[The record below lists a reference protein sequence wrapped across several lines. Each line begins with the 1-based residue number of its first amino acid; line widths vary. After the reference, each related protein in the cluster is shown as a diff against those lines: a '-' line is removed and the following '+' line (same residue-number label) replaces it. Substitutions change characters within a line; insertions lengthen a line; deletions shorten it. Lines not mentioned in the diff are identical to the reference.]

1 MQYQQLGP
9 TGVMFR
15 ACASAAMTFGGGG
28 APWNII
34 GALSQSEVDVL
45 VGQSLDAGINF
56 FDTAN
61 VLRSRRI
68 GEIPRQGPWFAPQRR
83 GGATKVFG
91 RMDPSPNSG
100 RPIPAPHHAQSEE
113 SLTRLNTDYI
123 DLYQVH
129 GFDRVT
135 PLEETLSAL
144 NDLVRQGKVRY
155 IGCSNLAAW
164 QIMKA
169 LGISALQHF
178 EKFVSLQ
185 AYYSIAG
192 RDLERD
198 IVPLLQDQ
206 KLGLL
211 RGVRWRVVFLSG
223 KYTRSGSSDNDARRQ
238 KIRLSAG
245 RQRKSVQHYRCN
257 AGDRAAQRRNCG
269 ASGAVLARSP
279 AICDQR
285 YHRREER
292 EKQLK
297 DNLGAV
303 NLALDAEELKKLDE
317 VSRLSPEYPGWMF
330 EFQGSDREPGKMRV
344 WEQFAK

>member
-9 TGVMFR
+9 TGVFVSR
-15 ACASAAMTFGGGG
+15 LCLGTMTFGGGG

-34 GALSQSEVDVL
+34 GALSQAEADTL
-45 VGQSLDAGINF
+45 VGQSLDVGINF

-61 VLRSRRI
+61 VYAV
-68 GEIPRQGPWFAPQRR
+68 GESEKFLGKALGAHRKDVVV
-83 GGATKVFG
+83 ATKVFG
-91 RMDPSPNSG
+91 RMDHSPNQVGLS
-100 RPIPAPHHAQSEE
+100 RLHIMRQSEE
-113 SLTRLNTDYI
+113 SLQRLNTDYI
-123 DLYQVH
+123 DLYQIH
-129 GFDRVT
+129 GFDRIT

-178 EKFVSLQ
+178 ERFVSLQ

-211 RGVRWRVVFLSG
+211 PWSPLAGGFLSG
-223 KYTRSGSSDNDARRQ
+223 KYTRSGNSDSAARREKFDFPPVDKEKGYNIIDVMREIAQ
-238 KIRLSAG
+238 GKGGTVAQVALSWLLH
-245 RQRKSVQHYRCN
+245 QPFVTSVII
-257 AGDRAAQRRNCG
+257 G
-269 ASGAVLARSP
+269 AKN
-279 AICDQR
+279 
-285 YHRREER
+285 
-292 EKQLK
+292 EKQLQ

-303 NLALDAEELKKLDE
+303 DLKLDAEELKKLDE

-330 EFQGSDREPGKMRV
+330 EFQGSDRAPGTVRE
-344 WEQFAK
+344 WQQYAK

>member
-9 TGVMFR
+9 TGVFVSR
-15 ACASAAMTFGGGG
+15 LCLGTMTFGGGG

-34 GALSQSEVDVL
+34 GALSQTEADKL
-45 VGQSLDAGINF
+45 VGQSLDTGINF

-61 VLRSRRI
+61 VYAHGESETLLGKALGSRRKDVVV
-68 GEIPRQGPWFAPQRR
+68 
-83 GGATKVFG
+83 ATKVYG
-91 RMDPSPNSG
+91 RMDPTPNHVGLS
-100 RPIPAPHHAQSEE
+100 RLHIMRQSEE
-113 SLTRLNTDYI
+113 SLQRLNTDYI
-123 DLYQVH
+123 DLYQIH
-129 GFDRVT
+129 GFDRIT
-135 PLEETLSAL
+135 PLEETLGAL
-144 NDLVRQGKVRY
+144 DDLVHQGKVRY

-169 LGISALQHF
+169 LGISALEHF
-178 EKFVSLQ
+178 AKFVSLQ

-211 RGVRWRVVFLSG
+211 PWSPLAGGFLSG

-238 KIRLSAG
+238 KFDFPPVDKEKAYNIIDVMQEIAKRNNATVAQVALSWLLH
-245 RQRKSVQHYRCN
+245 QPFVTSVIL
-257 AGDRAAQRRNCG
+257 G
-269 ASGAVLARSP
+269 AKN
-279 AICDQR
+279 
-285 YHRREER
+285 

-303 NLALDAEELKKLDE
+303 DVKLDAEELKKLDE

-330 EFQGSDREPGKMRV
+330 EFQGSDREPGKVRE
-344 WEQFAK
+344 WEQYAK